1 MDTRQPIKRI
11 LPVPSRSFFLFG
23 PRGTGKSTWLR
34 AALPHALRLDLLDAS
49 LFLELSAQP
58 GRLQAMAGDRPA
70 GSWIILD
77 EVQKVPALL
86 DEVHRL
92 IEDRRWRFALCGSS
106 ARKLK
111 RGGAN
116 LLAGRAST
124 LTMEGFVSSELGS
137 AFNLEHTLAW
147 GALPLEH
154 AEPDAAIDI
163 LAAYGATYLREELMA
178 EGLIRKAPPF
188 ARFLEVA
195 GNLNGQMLN
204 IASLSRDAAVSRS
217 TVDTYLS
224 IMIDTLL
231 MHTLPP
237 WRPGFKV
244 REVAVPKLFW
254 FDPGVARAAAG
265 LLRDKPDRPW
275 LGFALET
282 VIFHELRVHNEAA
295 RKNRP
300 IRYYRTPAGVEVDF
314 VIETAARRQTK
325 GAEVTAIE
333 VKLASKWDGAWNKPL
348 EELAQAKGIHASRLF
363 GVYTG
368 ERPLKFGNVQVL
380 PVEAFLKALHKGEVF

>member
-1 MDTRQPIKRI
+1 M
-11 LPVPSRSFFLFG
+11 VG
-23 PRGTGKSTWLR
+23 
-34 AALPHALRLDLLDAS
+34 
-49 LFLELSAQP
+49 SAP
-58 GRLQAMAGDRPA
+58 GF
-70 GSWIILD
+70 SIILD

-124 LTMEGFVSSELGS
+124 LAMEGFVSSELGE

-147 GALPLEH
+147 GALPLVQ
-154 AEPDAAIDI
+154 AEPGAVADI
-163 LAAYGATYLREELMA
+163 LAAYVATYLKEELLA

-188 ARFLEVA
+188 VRFLEVA

-204 IASLSRDAAVSRS
+204 VSSVSRDAAVSRA
-217 TVDTYLS
+217 TIETYLG
-224 IMIDTLL
+224 ILADTLL
-231 MHTLPP
+231 IHMLQP

-282 VIFHELRVHNEAA
+282 MVFHELRVHNEAT

-300 IRYYRTPAGVEVDF
+300 IRYYRTAAGVEVDF
-314 VIETAARRQTK
+314 VVETASRRQNK
-325 GAEVTAIE
+325 GAELSAIE
-333 VKLASKWDGAWNKPL
+333 VKLASKWDSVWNKPL
-348 EELAQAKGIHASRLF
+348 EALADAKGVHASRLF

-368 ERPLKFGNVQVL
+368 ERTLKFGHVQVL
-380 PVEAFLKALHKGEVF
+380 PVRAFLQALHKGEIF